1 MMQTTTS
8 YGTTQDED
16 DTEFV
21 TISTFLFPHSL
32 QSISSEQV
40 CGFEMVRLAFFAL
53 KLRKLEHRYVLDPL
67 WIDAS
72 RYAFYR
78 NLLQHAIFQQVL
90 SLTRLGARK
99 QALRLIEVCH
109 Q

>member
-1 MMQTTTS
+1 MMQATTS
-8 YGTTQDED
+8 QDTTQDED

-21 TISTFLFPHSL
+21 TISTFLFPHSH

-40 CGFEMVRLAFFAL
+40 CGFELLRLAFFAL
-53 KLRKLEHRYVLDPL
+53 RLRKLEHRYALDPQ
-67 WIDAS
+67 WIDIS
-72 RYAFYR
+72 RYAFQR

-90 SLTRLGARK
+90 SLTRLGARR
-99 QALRLIEVCH
+99 QALQLIEACH